1 MGTEEMIIAIAALLL
16 GGGVLTGAAWWVVSG
31 VFQIRSR
38 LVALEG
44 EIALLKAQIEN
55 IHVRCHGRET
65 WLREMSGTLARV
77 DKNVV
82 RLATKMDLPSP
93 ASPAGRRQAG
103 VEIEE

>member
-1 MGTEEMIIAIAALLL
+1 MGTEELIIAIAALLL

-31 VFQIRSR
+31 MFNLRSR
-38 LVALEG
+38 LIALEG
-44 EIALLKAQIEN
+44 EIALLKAEIET
-55 IHVRCHGRET
+55 IHARCHGRET

-82 RLATKMDLPSP
+82 RLAAKMN
-93 ASPAGRRQAG
+93 